1 MISDKVSQ
9 ILQLKNRSMAE
20 DFAEL
25 VETNKKCSETPHTI
39 NKQTNKPTSITKT
52 PSLSQ
57 DLLAKASSDNLDHS
71 MDHHGNKE
79 VTDLP
84 IETTDSSK
92 SLRKTRN
99 VTCTKTKEVAVTSP
113 GISED
118 VSGVGASGA
127 AEDAA
132 TNAAEDAAEDAT
144 EVATEDAAEGIV
156 EEFCFCGGEEYGLM
170 VQCENCSEW

>member
-1 MISDKVSQ
+1 
-9 ILQLKNRSMAE
+9 MAE

-25 VETNKKCSETPHTI
+25 VETNTKCSETPHTI

-57 DLLAKASSDNLDHS
+57 DLLAKASSDNPDHS
-71 MDHHGNKE
+71 MDHPGNKE

-84 IETTDSSK
+84 TETTDSSK
-92 SLRKTRN
+92 SLRKTRD
-99 VTCTKTKEVAVTSP
+99 VTSTKTKEVAVTSS

-118 VSGVGASGA
+118 VSSVEASGA
-127 AEDAA
+127 AK
-132 TNAAEDAAEDAT
+132 DAAEDAT
-144 EVATEDAAEGIV
+144 EDAAEGVV

>member
-1 MISDKVSQ
+1 MISDKVLQ

-25 VETNKKCSETPHTI
+25 VETNTKCSETPHTI

-113 GISED
+113 GISEEVSED
-118 VSGVGASGA
+118 VSGEGKSGA
-127 AEDAA
+127 AEDVAEDD
-132 TNAAEDAAEDAT
+132 AEDAAEG
-144 EVATEDAAEGIV
+144 VV